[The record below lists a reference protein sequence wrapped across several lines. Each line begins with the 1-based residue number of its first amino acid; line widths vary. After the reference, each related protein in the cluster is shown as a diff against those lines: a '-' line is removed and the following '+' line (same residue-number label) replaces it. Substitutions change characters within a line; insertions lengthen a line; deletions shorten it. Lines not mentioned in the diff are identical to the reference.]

1 MEDTTSTVAVTNS
14 ATTKTNNQ
22 RVLILGGGFGGI
34 EVLKGL
40 QGSSSRHGTSRIDIT
55 LVSQENFLLFTPML
69 HEVSSGMLE
78 PRHIATAI
86 RAFCKTPS
94 TFYKAKVE
102 SIDLKSKEVT
112 ITQTTSGFEI
122 NYINENLIKNNNN
135 NISHET
141 AHNHKA
147 SHIHQSKLKYDY
159 LVIALGSQTRFP
171 DIEGVS
177 QFTFTMKSLED
188 AIVLKNHIIDM
199 LEQAELVNND
209 DDDNNNNN
217 NNTEEQKRKKLLTFV
232 VVGGGF
238 GGVESVGALNDF
250 LKEMIK
256 NRKYHTIKRSDM
268 QVFLITSGDELLPE
282 MGKDLGQ
289 FALEKLMNSGIKVML
304 NTKVKGID
312 ARSIQIEDENSHD
325 TISISSYTIV
335 WSTGPEPQ
343 EIVKKLP
350 CKHDRHGRVVTNGYL
365 ELEGYDNVY
374 ALGDCASIPNPHTG
388 KTYPPTA
395 QHAVREG
402 KVVARNIMLSISAKR
417 KSKRKKAFDYKTRG
431 IMATVGKRTAVAKIF
446 GIKLHG
452 FTAWWLWRTF
462 YLMNLPTTRKKIRVM
477 IDWTIDLLFGRDSG
491 FAVSKK

>member
-1 MEDTTSTVAVTNS
+1 MMEDRSIAAVADS
-14 ATTKTNNQ
+14 ATTPKANNQ
-22 RVLILGGGFGGI
+22 RVVILGGGFGGVQ
-34 EVLKGL
+34 VLKGL
-40 QGSSSRHGTSRIDIT
+40 QESPSPSQSSAHIDIT

-86 RAFCKTPS
+86 RTFCKRS
-94 TFYKAKVE
+94 ATFYKAKVE

-112 ITQTTSGFEI
+112 ISQSASEDRI
-122 NYINENLIKNNNN
+122 NHINENLIKQNKKKK
-135 NISHET
+135 ETQDT
-141 AHNHKA
+141 AHHRET
-147 SHIHQSKLKYDY
+147 SHIHQNKLKYDY
-159 LVIALGSQTRFP
+159 LVIAIGSQTRFP
-171 DIEGVS
+171 DIQGVS
-177 QFTFTMKSLED
+177 QFTFTMKSLAD
-188 AIVLKNHIIDM
+188 SIILKNHIIDM
-199 LEQAELVNND
+199 LEQSELINSNR
-209 DDDNNNNN
+209 
-217 NNTEEQKRKKLLTFV
+217 NTADSELRKRLLTFV

-238 GGVESVGALNDF
+238 GGVESVGSLNDF
-250 LKEMIK
+250 LIDMIK
-256 NRKYHTIKRSDM
+256 KRKYHTIKRSDI
-268 QVFLITSGDELLPE
+268 QLFLITSGDELLPE

-289 FALEKLMNSGIKVML
+289 FTLEKLRNSGIKVML
-304 NTKVKGID
+304 NSKVKGID

-343 EIVKKLP
+343 EIVKKIP

-417 KSKRKKAFDYKTRG
+417 KSKRKKTFDYKTRG

-462 YLMNLPTTRKKIRVM
+462 YLMNLPTTKKKIRVM

-491 FAVSKK
+491 FAVWKT